1 MDCRIVAVMD
11 DYARLRAA
19 IADRARPLALVDLD
33 RFDANAVALERR
45 AAGMPIRVASKSV
58 RCVALLRRVLA
69 RPGWR
74 GVLAYSADEAS
85 HLLARGFD
93 DVLVAYPCVE
103 RAHLVA
109 LAPHVREGAGLVLM
123 VDDVVHVR
131 LAAEVAREA
140 GVTFELAID
149 VDVALDLPGLYFGVR
164 RSPIHDVDAARRLGE
179 VVLREDGVSLVAVM
193 GYEAQ
198 IAGLPDATGAARR
211 ASASD
216 LAIRALKRVSFVD
229 VARRRGAIVD
239 ALRTQGHP
247 LRIVNGGGTG
257 SLEIT
262 RRDPSVTELA
272 AGSGLFGPTSF
283 DAFAAFRPE
292 PAAAFA
298 LSVTRTPKPGIV
310 TCFGG
315 GYVASGPAGEAK
327 LPRPWL
333 PEGLS
338 LLAHEGTG
346 EVQTPL
352 VVPRDVSL
360 RVGDPVFFRHAK
372 AGELCERFA
381 SLLLVT
387 GDRVVDE
394 VPTYRGEGAGFG

>member
-1 MDCRIVAVMD
+1 MD

-19 IADRARPLALVDLD
+19 IADRPRPLALVDLD
-33 RFDANAVALERR
+33 RFDANATALERR
-45 AAGMPIRVASKSV
+45 ANGMPIRVASKSV
-58 RCVALLRRVLA
+58 RCVSLLRRVLA
-69 RPGWR
+69 RPGWH
-74 GVLAYSADEAS
+74 GVLAFSAAEAA
-85 HLLARGFD
+85 HLCARGFD

-103 RAHLVA
+103 RAQLRA
-109 LAPHVREGAGLVLM
+109 LARHVCEGAGPIVM
-123 VDDVVHVR
+123 VDDAAHVR
-131 LAAEVAREA
+131 LAAEVAREH

-164 RSPIHDVDAARRLGE
+164 RSPIRDVDAARRLGGMILAE
-179 VVLREDGVSLVAVM
+179 EGVSLVAVM

-198 IAGLPDATGAARR
+198 IAGLPDATGAAI
-211 ASASD
+211 D
-216 LAIRALKRVSFVD
+216 LAIRALKRASFLD
-229 VARRRGAIVD
+229 VARRRGAIVH
-239 ALRTQGHP
+239 ALREQGHP
-247 LRIVNGGGTG
+247 IRIVNGGGTG

-262 RRDPSVTELA
+262 RKDASVSELA

-283 DAFAAFRPE
+283 DAFASFRPE

-298 LSVTRTPKPGIV
+298 LGVTRIPTPGLA

-315 GYVASGPAGEAK
+315 GYVASGPAGDAK

-333 PEGLS
+333 PEGLA
-338 LLAHEGTG
+338 LLPHEGAG

-352 VVPRDVSL
+352 RVPRDVSL
-360 RVGDPVFFRHAK
+360 CVGDPVFFRHAK

-381 SLLLVT
+381 TLSLIS

-394 VPTYRGEGAGFG
+394 VPTYRGEGACFG

>member
-1 MDCRIVAVMD
+1 MD

-19 IADRARPLALVDLD
+19 IADRPRPLALVDLD
-33 RFDANAVALERR
+33 RFDANALALERR

-74 GVLAYSADEAS
+74 GVLAYSADEAA
-85 HLLARGFD
+85 HLVARGFD

-123 VDDVVHVR
+123 VDDLAHVR

-179 VVLREDGVSLVAVM
+179 VILREDGVSLVAVM

-211 ASASD
+211 ASPSD

-229 VARRRGAIVD
+229 VARRRGAIVE
-239 ALRTQGHP
+239 ALRAQGHP
-247 LRIVNGGGTG
+247 VRIVNGGGTG

-298 LSVTRTPKPGIV
+298 LSVTRVPKPGIV

-346 EVQTPL
+346 EVQTPV
-352 VVPRDVSL
+352 VVPRGVSL

-381 SLLLVT
+381 SLLLVS

-394 VPTYRGEGAGFG
+394 VPTYRGEGVGFG

>member
-1 MDCRIVAVMD
+1 MD

-19 IADRARPLALVDLD
+19 IADRPRPLALVDLD
-33 RFDANAVALERR
+33 RFDANAAALERR

-58 RCVALLRRVLA
+58 RCVSLLRRVLA
-69 RPGWR
+69 RRGWH
-74 GVLAYSADEAS
+74 GVLAFSAAEAA
-85 HLLARGFD
+85 HLCALGFE

-103 RAHLVA
+103 RAPLHALVRHA
-109 LAPHVREGAGLVLM
+109 CDGAGPILM
-123 VDDVVHVR
+123 VDDAAHVR
-131 LAAEVAREA
+131 LAAEVAREH

-149 VDVALDLPGLYFGVR
+149 VDVALDLPGPYFGVR
-164 RSPIHDVDAARRLGE
+164 RSPIRDVDAARRLGE
-179 VVLREDGVSLVAVM
+179 LILREEGVSLVAAM

-198 IAGLPDATGAARR
+198 IAGLPDATGAA
-211 ASASD
+211 SD
-216 LAIRALKRVSFVD
+216 LVIRALKRASFLD
-229 VARRRGAIVD
+229 VARRRGAIVH
-239 ALRTQGHP
+239 ALREQGHP
-247 LRIVNGGGTG
+247 IRIVNGGGTG

-262 RRDPSVTELA
+262 RGDASVNELA

-283 DAFAAFRPE
+283 DAFASFRPE

-298 LSVTRTPKPGIV
+298 LAVARIPKPGLA

-315 GYVASGPAGEAK
+315 GYVASGPPGDAK

-333 PEGLS
+333 PEGLA
-338 LLAHEGTG
+338 LLPHEGAG

-352 VVPRDVSL
+352 RVPRDVAL

-381 SLLLVT
+381 TLLLIS

-394 VPTYRGEGAGFG
+394 VPTYRGEGACFG